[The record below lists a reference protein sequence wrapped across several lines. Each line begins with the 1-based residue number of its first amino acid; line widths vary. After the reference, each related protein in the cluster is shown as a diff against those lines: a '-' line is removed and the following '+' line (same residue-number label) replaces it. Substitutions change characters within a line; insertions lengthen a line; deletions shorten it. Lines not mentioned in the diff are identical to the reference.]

1 MVLTPAILAIA
12 LDAKGKLPELQAVL
26 QHPILG
32 GAMLLFVGSLMAS
45 RLPTISLKAL
55 HFTSKR
61 QMRIF
66 MAIALLLIALLV
78 SNLWLT
84 LGIIGMLYIFTIPVT
99 CKIFIKEKNKYLART
114 QDES

>member
-1 MVLTPAILAIA
+1 
-12 LDAKGKLPELQAVL
+12 
-26 QHPILG
+26 
-32 GAMLLFVGSLMAS
+32 MLLFVGSLMAS